1 MMRLTGARSF
11 ITDMSQK
18 QEYKLAMVPG
28 SVPDT
33 VHISEKDAGLRRLAF
48 RLLLSGEPFIVPGLA
63 AVQIVGRKANGET
76 FVEDAEA
83 DGDQVTVAVTSDM
96 SDTAGPC
103 ICRIVLSVGDEILP
117 SQLFTLMV
125 EVDPIH
131 GITPDTDE
139 GYEVSGG
146 ILYAHVVGPYV
157 ENGIL
162 YGLPDASVTGGILNL

>member
-1 MMRLTGARSF
+1 
-11 ITDMSQK
+11 MSQTT
-18 QEYKLAMVPG
+18 EYRLDMMPG
-28 SVPDT
+28 SVPDV

-48 RLLLSGEPFIVPGLA
+48 RLLLDGEPFIVPGLA
-63 AVQIVGRKANGET
+63 VVQIAGRKANGET

-103 ICRIVLSVGDEILP
+103 ICRICMTNGDETIG

-125 EVDPIH
+125 EADPIH

-139 GYEVSGG
+139 GYEASGG

>member
-1 MMRLTGARSF
+1 
-11 ITDMSQK
+11 MSQTT
-18 QEYKLAMVPG
+18 EYRLDMMPG
-28 SVPDT
+28 SVPDI

-48 RLLLSGEPFIVPGLA
+48 RLLLDGEPFIVPGLA
-63 AVQIVGRKANGET
+63 VVQLVGRKADGTT
-76 FVEDAEA
+76 FYAPAEA
-83 DGDQVTVAVTSDM
+83 SDDMVTVAVTAGISDI
-96 SDTAGPC
+96 AGPAA
-103 ICRIVLSVGDEILP
+103 CRIVLSVGNEILP

-125 EVDPIH
+125 EADPIH